1 MSVHNK
7 TVVCAFHAIDTFPN
21 TFDQKQTKA
30 HGYTHPSPKL
40 GGFLKKSF
48 AVFAPFAKYVVCILQ
63 DRLWKS
69 SFFSVLEQT

>member
-21 TFDQKQTKA
+21 TFDQKQTKV

-40 GGFLKKSF
+40 GGFLKKK
-48 AVFAPFAKYVVCILQ
+48 VWLYLPPLQ
-63 DRLWKS
+63 SMSCVSYRIGFGKARS
-69 SFFSVLEQT
+69 SLY